1 MIFRWCLV
9 KFYTET
15 AIYEKVIIGGL
26 SEKNAEQFISEYEK
40 EQSELE
46 TNILELENKINLS
59 SEENLKSE
67 NFLELVT
74 RYTDFSKLTTP
85 MLNEFIN
92 KVYVHEKEENKNQQ
106 VDIHF
111 NFIGNFK
118 FPENMISPIELET
131 QRLELEAK
139 KKRSLELKEIRYKK
153 ELQRRRDITSRKKEG
168 LLNDKELEKYNK
180 RLEKNRV
187 NDRKRYYENKIKL
200 QTEG

>member
-1 MIFRWCLV
+1 
-9 KFYTET
+9 
-15 AIYEKVIIGGL
+15 
-26 SEKNAEQFISEYEK
+26 
-40 EQSELE
+40 
-46 TNILELENKINLS
+46 
-59 SEENLKSE
+59 
-67 NFLELVT
+67 
-74 RYTDFSKLTTP
+74 